1 MKVLGMFLRGLVR
14 FYRLAISPFMAPR
27 CRFQPTCSEYA
38 LEALARHG
46 ALAGGWLALR
56 RIARCHHWCRWGYD
70 PVPEAA
76 RRRGSGGGR
85 ARA

>member
-1 MKVLGMFLRGLVR
+1 MKVFGMFLRATVH
-14 FYRLAISPFMAPR
+14 FYRLAISPFMAPC

-38 LEALARHG
+38 IEALARHG

-56 RIARCHHWCRWGYD
+56 RIVRCHPWCRWGYD

-76 RRRGSGGGR
+76 RRRRPGGR
-85 ARA
+85 GARV

>member
-14 FYRLAISPFMAPR
+14 LYRLAISPFMAPC

-38 LEALARHG
+38 LEALALHG
-46 ALAGGWLALR
+46 ALAGGWLVLR
-56 RIARCHHWCRWGYD
+56 RIVRCHPWCRWGYD

-76 RRRGSGGGR
+76 ARRGSGGR
-85 ARA
+85 PARA

>member
-1 MKVLGMFLRGLVR
+1 MRVLGALLRGLVHL
-14 FYRLAISPFMAPR
+14 YRLVLSPVLPPR

-46 ALAGGWLALR
+46 ALAGGWLTLR
-56 RIARCHHWCRWGYD
+56 RVARCQPWGDWGYD

-76 RRRGSGGGR
+76 ARRRPGR
-85 ARA
+85 RHVRA